1 MGNSGKAAPS
11 GAWFILP
18 CLLLLTAVVL
28 AGLGI
33 SSFVHFVESDFR
45 AVDPGTLIS
54 ATKDGFTLYTDAE
67 AGAIRPADLR
77 CTATGPEGTVQLQR
91 ITGRTTLGN
100 GQSSFVALA
109 STPADLPA
117 GRYVI
122 SCVSAAGGAELPLYL
137 GPRFDVAAVGRLVA
151 FNIVAPLFLGLCGL
165 VLFVI
170 IAVMRYRRR
179 PVVTAPAQAPPS

>member
-11 GAWFILP
+11 GAWYILP
-18 CLLLLTAVVL
+18 CLLLLTAILL
-28 AGLGI
+28 AGLGVA
-33 SSFVHFVESDFR
+33 SFVHFIESDFR
-45 AVDPGTLIS
+45 AVQPGAPIS
-54 ATKDGFTLYTDAE
+54 ATMDGFTLYTDAE
-67 AGAIRPADLR
+67 AGAMRPADLR

-91 ITGRTTLGN
+91 VIGRTTVGN

-109 STPADLPA
+109 STPANLPA

-122 SCVSAAGGAELPLYL
+122 SCVSATDRVELPLYL
-137 GPRFDVAAVGRLVA
+137 GPRFDVPAVGRLVA

-165 VLFVI
+165 VLFVV
-170 IAVMRYRRR
+170 IAVMRFRRR